1 MALML
6 NDMKEGVS
14 DKVAEKVVDT
24 FLRESEILQMLP
36 FDNTVSPQGG
46 STLTY
51 SYMQKQIP
59 STAAFRKLNAEY
71 ADSEAKLVKKSA
83 DLKIFGGKFKMD
95 RVLKQAENKFN
106 NMAFQMEEK
115 IAAAVSLFHYTLV
128 NGDST
133 TQTDSFDGL
142 DKMLAGTTS
151 EFNSKAVIDISDIT
165 KMKANADQL
174 YEALQILIRET
185 DADALLMNTNMI
197 SKVQTMARILGY
209 RTETEEAFGKKVT
222 SLDGV
227 RFMDLK
233 NHYTVTGG
241 TTVTA
246 NACVKDG
253 ISRTLSGSS
262 ATTGLTDIYGL
273 SIGDTVQITESMF
286 NDGLYTVKGI
296 EENAI
301 VLDKEL
307 IDECYVLI
315 TKVEYPDDV
324 IECCINLCEWEVKN
338 RGKVGIKAETLSRH
352 SVTYFDQDASNQMN
366 GYPVSLLGCLKPYR
380 NHYYPVDVHM
390 GELQRV
396 YYGSMGI
403 HKKCCFNST

>member
-151 EFNSKAVIDISDIT
+151 EFN
-165 KMKANADQL
+165 L
-174 YEALQILIRET
+174 
-185 DADALLMNTNMI
+185 
-197 SKVQTMARILGY
+197 
-209 RTETEEAFGKKVT
+209 
-222 SLDGV
+222 
-227 RFMDLK
+227 
-233 NHYTVTGG
+233 TG
-241 TTVTA
+241 
-246 NACVKDG
+246 
-253 ISRTLSGSS
+253 
-262 ATTGLTDIYGL
+262 
-273 SIGDTVQITESMF
+273 
-286 NDGLYTVKGI
+286 
-296 EENAI
+296 
-301 VLDKEL
+301 
-307 IDECYVLI
+307 
-315 TKVEYPDDV
+315 
-324 IECCINLCEWEVKN
+324 
-338 RGKVGIKAETLSRH
+338 AE
-352 SVTYFDQDASNQMN
+352 
-366 GYPVSLLGCLKPYR
+366 
-380 NHYYPVDVHM
+380 
-390 GELQRV
+390 
-396 YYGSMGI
+396 
-403 HKKCCFNST
+403 

>member
-253 ISRTLSGSS
+253 ISRTLSDSS
-262 ATTGLTDIYGL
+262 ATTGLTDIYIIL
-273 SIGDTVQITESMF
+273 MMADLIG
-286 NDGLYTVKGI
+286 
-296 EENAI
+296 
-301 VLDKEL
+301 
-307 IDECYVLI
+307 
-315 TKVEYPDDV
+315 
-324 IECCINLCEWEVKN
+324 
-338 RGKVGIKAETLSRH
+338 
-352 SVTYFDQDASNQMN
+352 
-366 GYPVSLLGCLKPYR
+366 
-380 NHYYPVDVHM
+380 
-390 GELQRV
+390 GEA
-396 YYGSMGI
+396 
-403 HKKCCFNST
+403 